1 LPFRNANI
9 GSLHIRHIVGVS
21 WGRIEAKNSQIAYS
35 CNMAKQPVRRKPEQ
49 ERSVKSMNRMI
60 EAGEQLFYE
69 GGSSALTLNAVLE
82 RAGTSTGS
90 FYARFGDMRGFTNAM
105 HEHVLELVSA
115 ELIKAYAKA
124 SKQPDL
130 ESAVQAICIES
141 FKIVSKHRFSLYFF
155 AVGNL
160 QDPQGRAIGKEF
172 RFSMSDMFIEIM
184 KSYLPKNSSLARKQR
199 LDFAARMGVS
209 ALYQQIMFDQKEM
222 SLLTVKEKNSAIA
235 LADMICLYLRATK

>member
-9 GSLHIRHIVGVS
+9 GSLHIRHSVGVG
-21 WGRIEAKNSQIAYS
+21 WGRIEAENSQITYS
-35 CNMAKQPVRRKPEQ
+35 YSMAKQPVRRKPGQ
-49 ERSVKSMNRMI
+49 ERSVNSMNRMI
-60 EAGEQLFYE
+60 EAGEQLFFE

-105 HEHVLELVSA
+105 HEHVLELVST
-115 ELIKAYAKA
+115 ELADAYVKA

-130 ESAVQAICIES
+130 ESAVRLVCIEA
-141 FKIVSKHRFSLYFF
+141 FKVVSKHRFALYFF

-160 QDPQGRAIGKEF
+160 QDPEGRAIGKEF
-172 RFSMSDMFIEIM
+172 RFSMSDLFIELI
-184 KSYLPKNSSLARKQR
+184 KSNLPKNSSMARKRR
-199 LDFAARMGVS
+199 LDTAARMAVA

-222 SLLTVKEKNSAIA
+222 SPLSIKEQDSATA
-235 LADMICLYLRATK
+235 LADMICLYVRATK

>member
-9 GSLHIRHIVGVS
+9 GSLHIRHIVGVG

-35 CNMAKQPVRRKPEQ
+35 YSMAKQSVRRKPEQ
-49 ERSVKSMNRMI
+49 ERSVISMNRMI

-82 RAGTSTGS
+82 RSGTSTGS

-115 ELIKAYAKA
+115 ELINAYAKA

-130 ESAVQAICIES
+130 ESAVRAICIEA
-141 FKIVSKHRFSLYFF
+141 FNVVSKHRFALYFF

-160 QDPQGRAIGKEF
+160 QDPQGRLIGMDF
-172 RFSMSDMFIEIM
+172 RFSMSNMMIELM
-184 KSYLPKNSSLARKQR
+184 KSYLPKNSSMASKRR
-199 LDFAARMGVS
+199 LDIAARMGVA

-222 SLLTVKEKNSAIA
+222 SPLTIKEKDSAIA
-235 LADMICLYLRATK
+235 LADMICLYVRATN

>member
-1 LPFRNANI
+1 
-9 GSLHIRHIVGVS
+9 
-21 WGRIEAKNSQIAYS
+21 
-35 CNMAKQPVRRKPEQ
+35 MAKQSVRRMPEQ
-49 ERSVKSMNRMI
+49 ERSINSMNRMI

-82 RAGTSTGS
+82 RADTSTGS

-115 ELIKAYAKA
+115 ELINAYAKA

-130 ESAVQAICIES
+130 ESAVYAICIEA
-141 FKIVSKHRFSLYFF
+141 FKVVSKHKFALFYF

-160 QDPQGRAIGKEF
+160 QDPQGRVIGMDF
-172 RFSMSDMFIEIM
+172 RFSMSNMMIELM
-184 KSYLPKNSSLARKQR
+184 KSYLPKNSSMARKQR
-199 LDFAARMGVS
+199 LDIAARLGVA

-222 SLLTVKEKNSAIA
+222 SPLTIKEKDSATA
-235 LADMICLYLRATK
+235 LADMICLYVRAGK

>member
-1 LPFRNANI
+1 
-9 GSLHIRHIVGVS
+9 
-21 WGRIEAKNSQIAYS
+21 
-35 CNMAKQPVRRKPEQ
+35 MAKQSVRRMPEQ
-49 ERSVKSMNRMI
+49 ERSINSMNRMI

-130 ESAVQAICIES
+130 ESAVQEICIEA
-141 FKIVSKHRFSLYFF
+141 FKVVSKHKFALYFF

-172 RFSMSDMFIEIM
+172 RFSMSDMLIELM
-184 KSYLPKNSSLARKQR
+184 KSYLPKNSSMARKQR
-199 LDFAARMGVS
+199 LDIAARMGVA

-222 SLLTVKEKNSAIA
+222 SPLTIKEKDSATA
-235 LADMICLYLRATK
+235 LAEVICLYVRAGK

>member
-1 LPFRNANI
+1 
-9 GSLHIRHIVGVS
+9 
-21 WGRIEAKNSQIAYS
+21 
-35 CNMAKQPVRRKPEQ
+35 MAKQSVRRMPEQ
-49 ERSVKSMNRMI
+49 ERSINSMNRMI

-130 ESAVQAICIES
+130 ESAVQVICIEA
-141 FKIVSKHRFSLYFF
+141 FKVVSKHRFALYFF

-172 RFSMSDMFIEIM
+172 RFSMSDMLIELM
-184 KSYLPKNSSLARKQR
+184 KSYLPKSSSMARKQR
-199 LDFAARMGVS
+199 LDIAARMGVA

-222 SLLTVKEKNSAIA
+222 SPLTIKEKDSATA
-235 LADMICLYLRATK
+235 LAEVICLYVRAGK